1 MSVFSTLLCHILS
14 KICLVHPKCDLK
26 CDQNHINVHVNKS
39 NPNDSIIEANVQSL
53 TKNVN
58 FILSFSPTANKNK
71 IRDAHRKLMILN
83 HPDRGETPHVIK
95 WKSYKSL
102 QALNSSEVLF
112 VFLRQGGP
120 HIWQQK
126 STRLKIYLMDR
137 WRNRL
142 WSNVWTSPVWCT
154 CILMWSLNTILSSRS
169 DLLLYAN

>member
-71 IRDAHRKLMILN
+71 IREAHRKLMILN
-83 HPDRGETPHVIK
+83 HPDRGETLCFIK
-95 WKSYKSL
+95 YKSDIYL
-102 QALNSSEVLF
+102 QDLNSSELSVLF
-112 VFLRQGGP
+112 VFLRQADP
-120 HIWQQK
+120 HIWRQK
-126 STRLKIYLMDR
+126 STRLKIYLMDS
-137 WRNRL
+137 WRNRSS
-142 WSNVWTSPVWCT
+142 SNVKMSC
-154 CILMWSLNTILSSRS
+154 LMHLNSYMIIKHHLVI
-169 DLLLYAN
+169 